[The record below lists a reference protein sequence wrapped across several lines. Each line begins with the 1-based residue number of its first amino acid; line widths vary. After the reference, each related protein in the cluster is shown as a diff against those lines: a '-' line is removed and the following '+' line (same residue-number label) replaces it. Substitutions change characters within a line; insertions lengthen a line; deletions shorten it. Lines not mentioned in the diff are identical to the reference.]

1 MRTTL
6 LRLAAG
12 AILFGAGLLIGQRTA
27 APRKTLLHVFAFKAV
42 EGATP
47 QRLDD
52 LWSATRKLASQEPAI
67 QNIWMGK
74 IVRHQRDWQYA
85 VVMEFEDEAG
95 HKKYETGPAHAEWL
109 KTYSQIRAEPTFTL
123 DLQGQ

>member
-1 MRTTL
+1 MRRWTSH
-6 LRLAAG
+6 G
-12 AILFGAGLLIGQRTA
+12 ANVRRAPQNRASRVRVQGRGGA
-27 APRKTLLHVFAFKAV
+27 P
-42 EGATP
+42 P
-47 QRLDD
+47 QRLDE

-85 VVMEFEDEAG
+85 VVMEFENEAG
-95 HKKYETGPAHAEWL
+95 HKKYESGPAHAEWL